1 MMALWI
7 CRLILDRE
15 VVMLKLMKNMYK
27 YRNVMPELDAF
38 TDTVIKANGN
48 GLQDKSEKSE
58 MMKKYWVLV
67 KSIQKSI

>member
-1 MMALWI
+1 
-7 CRLILDRE
+7 LILDRE

-27 YRNVMPELDAF
+27 YRNVMPELDDF

>member
-27 YRNVMPELDAF
+27 YRNVMPELDDF